1 MLDIFCSNLLEEKL
15 AYKKDPK
22 RAPIN
27 GDINKLIGIFLK
39 QVCECV
45 NSDTELET
53 DNELRYFLNSE
64 PPNND
69 STYNISYGKDQ
80 FNSILNSDRLRNSVQ
95 HKDKTKDKNKI
106 PSYFS
111 KSSTDDETLRNQKS
125 KSVHIDA
132 AHFKDKRASL
142 KEHLDL

>member
-27 GDINKLIGIFLK
+27 GDINKLIGIVLK
-39 QVCECV
+39 QVCEYV

-64 PPNND
+64 PRDEPHND
-69 STYNISYGKDQ
+69 STQNISYGNNQ
-80 FNSILNSDRLRNSVQ
+80 HTSCLNSGTLRNS
-95 HKDKTKDKNKI
+95 
-106 PSYFS
+106 
-111 KSSTDDETLRNQKS
+111 
-125 KSVHIDA
+125 A
-132 AHFKDKRASL
+132 
-142 KEHLDL
+142 